1 MFDELLKIVSVNVST
16 VRKII
21 QTNDRLRGIVFRE
34 DTTIQQELDE
44 NTHLTK
50 LIEAIPSE
58 REWQVYDHCA
68 VVTRLYAIYERFVED
83 LIAEWLELLP
93 GIVTKY
99 SDLEERIKD
108 THQIGVGRL
117 LLDLKKKRFEHLSLN
132 EVIQGLF
139 NGVTGKKKYKL
150 IPDAFLLHEQN
161 LRREVLEKL
170 FADAGISNAWG
181 WVDKHRKVKQFIEEV
196 RGSQNTAEGELNELI
211 TYRNDAAHGSIVDDI
226 LGTEKLLELGDFVE
240 ALCQALAELVTF
252 QVISRQTAIGKAKE
266 IGQITE
272 WFKKHKA
279 GVGKVKEITLSVG
292 RKLFLVNEASSY
304 CRFATIE
311 SIMINDISK
320 KRVVITS
327 EQEVGLKFFDID
339 AKKGLRLYIQK
350 KGYTRKKG

>member
-1 MFDELLKIVSVNVST
+1 MFDELLQIVNLNIST

-21 QTNDRLRGIVFRE
+21 QTNDKLRRILFAVRTSTQEESEE
-34 DTTIQQELDE
+34 DTE
-44 NTHLTK
+44 LTK
-50 LIEAIPSE
+50 LIESVPSE
-58 REWQVYDHCA
+58 REWQIYDHCA

-83 LIAEWLELLP
+83 LITEWLEYLP
-93 GIVTKY
+93 FIVTQY

-181 WVDKHRKVKQFIEEV
+181 WVDKHRKVKQCIEDV

-211 TYRNDAAHGSIVDDI
+211 TYRNDAAHGAIVDDI
-226 LGTEKLLELGDFVE
+226 LSTEKLLELGDFVE
-240 ALCQALAELVTF
+240 ALCKALAELVAYK
-252 QVISRQTAIGKAKE
+252 IIERKALIGKARE
-266 IGQITE
+266 
-272 WFKKHKA
+272 
-279 GVGKVKEITLSVG
+279 VGNIRHWLDNIRVARARVKEINLCVG
-292 RKLFLVNEASSY
+292 TRIFLLKETSSY
-304 CRFATIE
+304 CCMAKIE
-311 SIMINDISK
+311 SIEIDQ
-320 KRVVITS
+320 ITKN
-327 EQEVGLKFFDID
+327 EVAITEERDVHLGLDVFD
-339 AKKGLRLYIQK
+339 AKKGLLLYVIE
-350 KGYTRKKG
+350 

>member
-1 MFDELLKIVSVNVST
+1 MFDELLQIVNVNIST

-21 QTNDRLRGIVFRE
+21 QTNDKLRVILFTVRTSTQE
-34 DTTIQQELDE
+34 ESEQDTE
-44 NTHLTK
+44 LTK
-50 LIEAIPSE
+50 LIENIPSE
-58 REWQVYDHCA
+58 RNWLVYDHCA

-83 LIAEWLELLP
+83 LITEWVEYLP
-93 GIVTKY
+93 LIVTQY

-108 THQIGVGRL
+108 THHIGVGRL
-117 LLDLKKKRFEHLSLN
+117 LLDLKKKRFKHLSPN

-150 IPDAFLLHEQN
+150 IHDAFLLHEQN

-181 WVDKHRKVKQFIEEV
+181 WVDKHRRVKQFIEEV
-196 RGSQNTAEGELNELI
+196 RGSQNTAEGELNDLI
-211 TYRNDAAHGSIVDDI
+211 TYRNDAAHGAIVDD
-226 LGTEKLLELGDFVE
+226 LLSTEKLLELGDFVE

-272 WFKKHKA
+272 WFLNHKA

-292 RKLFLVNEASSY
+292 IKLFLVNEASSY
-304 CRFATIE
+304 CRLAKIE
-311 SIMINDISK
+311 SLMINNISK

-327 EQEVGLKFFDID
+327 EQEVGLKFFDMD
-339 AKKGLRLYIQK
+339 AKKGLKLYIQT
-350 KGYTRKKG
+350 KGYVRKKI